1 LELPDRGLGNAPA
14 VRGLLRCHIAEEA
27 DILFLL
33 ETKLD
38 EKRMIVLKKK
48 LGVENLEVVDCEGK
62 GEGLAVLWRRGIS
75 VVLRVNRKTTLMWRS
90 WRLVDKNSDLLGFMA
105 NPS

>member
-1 LELPDRGLGNAPA
+1 MFRWRRRPKLKLLKWGYRNSPACPNKHNSLELPDRGLGNAPA

-38 EKRMIVLKKK
+38 EKRMIVLKK
-48 LGVENLEVVDCEGK
+48 EVGC
-62 GEGLAVLWRRGIS
+62 GEFGGGGL
-75 VVLRVNRKTTLMWRS
+75 
-90 WRLVDKNSDLLGFMA
+90 
-105 NPS
+105 